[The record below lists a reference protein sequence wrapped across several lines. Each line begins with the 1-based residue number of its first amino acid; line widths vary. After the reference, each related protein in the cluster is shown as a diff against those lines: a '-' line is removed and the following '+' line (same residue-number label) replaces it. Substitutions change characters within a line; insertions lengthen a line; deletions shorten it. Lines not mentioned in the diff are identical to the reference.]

1 MATERRQAEKT
12 SFIFGRENENTG
24 SPITKRSEI
33 VKRRYVVT
41 AWSHDENSERNR
53 AMRFAPGVL
62 DVFGEDGFLWGDGE
76 HRDRDPV

>member
-1 MATERRQAEKT
+1 MGVERRQAEKT

-24 SPITKRSEI
+24 SPITRYESEI

-41 AWSHDENSERNR
+41 AWSHDENSEKEQSD
-53 AMRFAPGVL
+53 RFAPVVRMSSVKMDFYG
-62 DVFGEDGFLWGDGE
+62 GWG